1 LALAQL
7 QRAAGLPAQ
16 TIARVELEQW
26 RAADRHGHPQPRC
39 AALGSLFVESV
50 AQQVLHLSEMP
61 VPLVR

>member
-1 LALAQL
+1 MGT
-7 QRAAGLPAQ
+7 RS
-16 TIARVELEQW
+16 R
-26 RAADRHGHPQPRC
+26 